1 MAISLLAV
9 LMLSLLLLPLL
20 VLAIRAVGSA
30 ASLPSIRVLA
40 SRPTLEAVKLS
51 LSTTAISVLVI
62 AGLGT
67 PLAYVFV
74 RYQFPLRRALNVLIE
89 LPIVLPPVVAGLALL
104 LTFGRRGLLGQPLAA
119 VGIQLPFSTAAV
131 VIAQVFVAA
140 PFFIRAAQV
149 QFMSIPPELEEAASM
164 DGASGWQVFWHI
176 ILPLSARGLVVGVLL
191 SWARALGE
199 FGATILFAGNLQR
212 RTQTMPLFI
221 YSVFERDFDAALWA
235 ALLLVWVAVATLA
248 LGRWLARS
256 IDDGSQQERQGVAL

>member
-1 MAISLLAV
+1 MAVSLLAA
-9 LMLSLLLLPLL
+9 LMLALLFLPLL
-20 VLAIRAVGSA
+20 ALAIRAVGSA
-30 ASLPSIRVLA
+30 ASLPGMRALA
-40 SRPTLEAVKLS
+40 SRPALEAVRLS
-51 LSTTAISVLVI
+51 LSTTAISVLII

-67 PLAYVFV
+67 PLAYVFA
-74 RYQFPLRRALNVLIE
+74 RYRFPLKRVLNMLVE

-104 LTFGRRGLLGQPLAA
+104 LTFGRRGLLGEPLAA
-119 VGIQLPFSTAAV
+119 AGLQLPFSTAAV

-149 QFMSIPPELEEAASM
+149 QFRSIPPELEEAASM

-199 FGATILFAGNLQR
+199 FGATILFAGNLQG
-212 RTQTMPLFI
+212 RTQTMPLFV

-235 ALLLVWVAVATLA
+235 ALLLVGVAVAALA

-256 IDDGSQQERQGVAL
+256 IDDGGQPEGPASL